1 MKKQKKIRARPRII
15 RGLGEKSKTIR
26 ARPRIIRGLG
36 EKSKTIRARS
46 VIIRR
51 LGEIAKNQGLYQL
64 SLFYLFQGSESWMW
78 EIMDTCNAR

>member
-1 MKKQKKIRARPRII
+1 MKKPKKIRARPRII
-15 RGLGEKSKTIR
+15 GR
-26 ARPRIIRGLG
+26 LG

-51 LGEIAKNQGLYQL
+51 LGEKAKNQGLYQL

-78 EIMDTCNAR
+78 AIMDTSSARYI